1 MKELFNEK
9 VKKTLRH
16 RLYDI
21 DHNKMNCVN
30 NSIKNEGAVF
40 GMEAEFQCCGYA
52 ENPTKERPLF
62 SKIKQTNN
70 RSRARGI

>member
-21 DHNKMNCVN
+21 DHIKMNCVN
-30 NSIKNEGAVF
+30 NSI
-40 GMEAEFQCCGYA
+40 
-52 ENPTKERPLF
+52 
-62 SKIKQTNN
+62 
-70 RSRARGI
+70 